1 MARYGIEL
9 RRQGHAL
16 VGRCPFHADG
26 GRPNL
31 HVFDGTQSLVLFQ
44 MRHWGRRREVRHA
57 RRGRRLSCR
66 GRTSRW
72 PNTRA
77 ASCLAKTALR
87 PAPRASGGRDPEEL
101 AVLQAAA
108 SLYHHTLLAEPRALE
123 YLASRGLDTATIERC
138 RLGYAPGDQLTAY
151 MQWHR
156 LPIGPA
162 LRVGLL
168 TRGGAEFLAGR
179 IVVPDLSG
187 GRPQWLIGRRLDD
200 NLPDDAPVHLG
211 LPGAKPLLG
220 LDDARSSP
228 TVIVVEGS
236 FDQLTLSMWG
246 YPVVATL
253 GTHLRSDL
261 VEALRGF
268 QRQYLVLDND
278 DAGLEATLTLL
289 QELGSTA
296 IPVALP
302 DGIKDPSQLA
312 TLANGRELFA
322 AALLQA
328 VGQRQFKT
336 ARSRSHLRT
345 HARSPGPREVPHR
358 QAPHSSGSSLDGGAL
373 SLMPTCSEQF
383 GVPGQRCP
391 EGAVTPCRV

>member
-1 MARYGIEL
+1 MAVQAARAAAPTGRIDTAALKLAHPIEDVVARYGIEL

-31 HVFDGTQSLVLFQ
+31 HLFSATQSWYCFRCGSGGDVLKFVMLAEELSFREAVDRLAGPAVGQ
-44 MRHWGRRREVRHA
+44 LRVSPKPLSSRR
-57 RRGRRLSCR
+57 
-66 GRTSRW
+66 
-72 PNTRA
+72 
-77 ASCLAKTALR
+77 
-87 PAPRASGGRDPEEL
+87 PRASGGRDPEEMAIL
-101 AVLQAAA
+101 HAAV
-108 SLYHHTLLAEPRALE
+108 SLYHNILRAESRALE
-123 YLASRGLDTATIERC
+123 YLATRGLDTPTIERC

-151 MQWHR
+151 LRWHR

-168 TRGGAEFLAGR
+168 TRGGAEFLTGR
-179 IVVPDLSG
+179 IVVPDLNG
-187 GRPQWLIGRRLDD
+187 GRPVWLIGRRLDD
-200 NLPDDAPVHLG
+200 NLPDDAPVYLS

-220 LDDARSSP
+220 LDDTRSSP
-228 TVIVVEGS
+228 TVIVVEGA
-236 FDQLTLSMWG
+236 FDQLTLNMWG

-261 VEALRGF
+261 VDALRGF

-278 DAGLEATLTLL
+278 DAGLEATLTLQ

-312 TLANGRELFA
+312 TQSNGRELFA

-328 VGQRQFKT
+328 VGQPVQD
-336 ARSRSHLRT
+336 
-345 HARSPGPREVPHR
+345 SPIP
-358 QAPHSSGSSLDGGAL
+358 
-373 SLMPTCSEQF
+373 
-383 GVPGQRCP
+383 
-391 EGAVTPCRV
+391 

>member
-1 MARYGIEL
+1 MAVQAARVAAAAGRIDTSALKLAHPIEDVVAGYGIEL
-9 RRQGHAL
+9 KRQGHAL

-26 GRPNL
+26 GRPNMY
-31 HVFDGTQSLVLFQ
+31 VFVPTQSWFCFRCCLGGDVLKFV
-44 MRHWGRRREVRHA
+44 MLAENLGF
-57 RRGRRLSCR
+57 
-66 GRTSRW
+66 
-72 PNTRA
+72 RA
-77 ASCLAKTALR
+77 AVEHLAGPTPGPLRATPKQLSR
-87 PAPRASGGRDPEEL
+87 PAPRASGGRDPQER
-101 AVLQAAA
+101 AVLQAAV
-108 SLYHHTLLAEPRALE
+108 SLYHNTLLAEPRALE
-123 YLASRGLDTATIERC
+123 YLFGRGLDAATIERC
-138 RLGYAPGDQLTAY
+138 RLGYAPGNQLTAY
-151 MQWHR
+151 LRWNR

-162 LRVGLL
+162 LHAGLL
-168 TRGGAEFLAGR
+168 TRGGAESLAGR
-179 IVVPDLSG
+179 IIVPDLSG
-187 GRPQWLIGRRLDD
+187 GRPQWLIGRRFDD

-236 FDQLTLSMWG
+236 FDQLTLNMWG

-312 TLANGRELFA
+312 TLVNGRELFA

-328 VGQRQFKT
+328 VGQPPAQD
-336 ARSRSHLRT
+336 
-345 HARSPGPREVPHR
+345 SPIR
-358 QAPHSSGSSLDGGAL
+358 
-373 SLMPTCSEQF
+373 
-383 GVPGQRCP
+383 
-391 EGAVTPCRV
+391 

>member
-1 MARYGIEL
+1 VALQPARVAAASGRIDTSTLKLAHPIEDVVVRYGIEL
-9 RRQGHAL
+9 KRQGHGL

-31 HVFDGTQSLVLFQ
+31 HVFVPTQSWFCFRCCLGGDVLKFV
-44 MRHWGRRREVRHA
+44 MLADDAGF
-57 RRGRRLSCR
+57 
-66 GRTSRW
+66 
-72 PNTRA
+72 RA
-77 ASCLAKTALR
+77 AVEHLAGPTLGPLRATPKQLSR

-101 AVLQAAA
+101 AVLQAAV
-108 SLYHHTLLAEPRALE
+108 SLYHHTLLAEPRALT

-151 MQWHR
+151 LRWHR

-187 GRPQWLIGRRLDD
+187 GRPRWLIGRRFD
-200 NLPDDAPVHLG
+200 NDLPDDAPVHLG

-236 FDQLTLSMWG
+236 FDQLTLNMWG

-261 VEALRGF
+261 LEALRGF
-268 QRQYLVLDND
+268 ERQYLVLDND

-289 QELGSTA
+289 QQLGTTA

-312 TLANGRELFA
+312 ALPDGRELFA

-328 VGQRQFKT
+328 AGQPVQDRPI
-336 ARSRSHLRT
+336 R
-345 HARSPGPREVPHR
+345 
-358 QAPHSSGSSLDGGAL
+358 
-373 SLMPTCSEQF
+373 
-383 GVPGQRCP
+383 
-391 EGAVTPCRV
+391 

>member
-1 MARYGIEL
+1 VALQATRAASPVGRTDTAALRLAHPIEGVVARYGIEL

-16 VGRCPFHADG
+16 VGRCPLHVDH

-31 HVFDGTQSLVLFQ
+31 HVFASTQSWFCFRCGIGGDVVKFVMLTEDVGF
-44 MRHWGRRREVRHA
+44 
-57 RRGRRLSCR
+57 
-66 GRTSRW
+66 
-72 PNTRA
+72 RA
-77 ASCLAKTALR
+77 AVEQLTGPTLGPLRAAPKQFSR
-87 PAPRASGGRDPEEL
+87 PAPRASGERDPDEL
-101 AVLQAAA
+101 AVLQAAV
-108 SLYHHTLLAEPRALE
+108 SLYHHTLLAEPRALA
-123 YLASRGLDTATIERC
+123 YFASRGLDTATIERC
-138 RLGYAPGDQLTAY
+138 RLGYAPGNQLTAF
-151 MQWHR
+151 MRWHR

-162 LRVGLL
+162 LRLGLL

-187 GRPQWLIGRRLDD
+187 GRPQWLIGRRFD
-200 NLPDDAPVHLG
+200 NDLPNDAPVHLG

-220 LDDARSSP
+220 LDGARSSP

-236 FDQLTLSMWG
+236 FDWLTLSMWG

-253 GTHLRSDL
+253 GTHIRSDL
-261 VEALRGF
+261 LEVLRGF

-312 TLANGRELFA
+312 TVVNGRELLA

-328 VGQRQFKT
+328 VGQP
-336 ARSRSHLRT
+336 ADPG
-345 HARSPGPREVPHR
+345 SPIP
-358 QAPHSSGSSLDGGAL
+358 
-373 SLMPTCSEQF
+373 
-383 GVPGQRCP
+383 
-391 EGAVTPCRV
+391 

>member
-1 MARYGIEL
+1 VALQAARVSTPVGRIDTSALKLAHPIEDVVARYGIVL
-9 RRQGHAL
+9 KRQGHAL

-31 HVFDGTQSLVLFQ
+31 HVFNGTQSWFCFRCGVGGDVLKFV
-44 MRHWGRRREVRHA
+44 MLAEDLGF
-57 RRGRRLSCR
+57 
-66 GRTSRW
+66 
-72 PNTRA
+72 RA
-77 ASCLAKTALR
+77 AVEHLAGPTLGPLRATPKHFAR
-87 PAPRASGGRDPEEL
+87 PAPRPSDGRDPDEL
-101 AVLQAAA
+101 AVLQAAV
-108 SLYHHTLLAEPRALE
+108 SLYHHTLLTEPSALT
-123 YLASRGLDTATIERC
+123 YLASRGLDAAAIERC

-151 MQWHR
+151 LRWHR

-168 TRGGAEFLAGR
+168 TRGGAEFLVGR

-187 GRPQWLIGRRLDD
+187 GRPRWLIGRRFD
-200 NLPDDAPVHLG
+200 NDLPDDVPVHLG
-211 LPGAKPLLG
+211 LPGTKPLLG

-228 TVIVVEGS
+228 TVIVCEGS
-236 FDQLTLSMWG
+236 FDYLTLRMWG

-261 VEALRGF
+261 VEALRSF
-268 QRQYLVLDND
+268 QRQYLVLDSD

-312 TLANGRELFA
+312 SLVDGRELFA

-328 VGQRQFKT
+328 AGQPVQERPI
-336 ARSRSHLRT
+336 H
-345 HARSPGPREVPHR
+345 
-358 QAPHSSGSSLDGGAL
+358 
-373 SLMPTCSEQF
+373 
-383 GVPGQRCP
+383 
-391 EGAVTPCRV
+391 

>member
-1 MARYGIEL
+1 VALQATRAASRVGRIDTAALKLAHPIEGVVARYGIAL

-16 VGRCPFHADG
+16 VGRCVFHADG

-31 HVFDGTQSLVLFQ
+31 HIFSGSQSWFCFRCGIGGDVLKFV
-44 MRHWGRRREVRHA
+44 MLAEDVGF
-57 RRGRRLSCR
+57 
-66 GRTSRW
+66 
-72 PNTRA
+72 RA
-77 ASCLAKTALR
+77 AVEQLTGPTLGPLRAAPKQLSR
-87 PAPRASGGRDPEEL
+87 PAPRASGERDPDEL
-101 AVLQAAA
+101 AVLQAAV
-108 SLYHHTLLAEPRALE
+108 SLYHRTLLAEPRALA

-138 RLGYAPGDQLTAY
+138 RIGYAPGGQLTAF
-151 MQWHR
+151 MRWHR

-187 GRPQWLIGRRLDD
+187 SRSQWLIGRRFD
-200 NLPDDAPVHLG
+200 NDLTDDAPVHLG
-211 LPGAKPLLG
+211 LPGAKPLFG

-253 GTHLRSDL
+253 GTHVRSDL
-261 VEALRGF
+261 VEALRSF

-312 TLANGRELFA
+312 TVANGREQFA

-328 VGQRQFKT
+328 VGQTPAQD
-336 ARSRSHLRT
+336 
-345 HARSPGPREVPHR
+345 SPTR
-358 QAPHSSGSSLDGGAL
+358 
-373 SLMPTCSEQF
+373 
-383 GVPGQRCP
+383 
-391 EGAVTPCRV
+391 